1 MSKFIK
7 GRDLSKG
14 SCFPNDWTITS
25 PPSYPEQPGRRI
37 SDRILASDDS
47 VEVHVHVGF
56 AMMMY
61 REPIG
66 AAIEGSIDEYIAR
79 ESERFRRRSVA
90 SAHVLVHTTT
100 GRPYFTLAAST
111 GVGLL
116 F

>member
-1 MSKFIK
+1 
-7 GRDLSKG
+7 
-14 SCFPNDWTITS
+14 
-25 PPSYPEQPGRRI
+25 
-37 SDRILASDDS
+37 
-47 VEVHVHVGF
+47 VHVGF